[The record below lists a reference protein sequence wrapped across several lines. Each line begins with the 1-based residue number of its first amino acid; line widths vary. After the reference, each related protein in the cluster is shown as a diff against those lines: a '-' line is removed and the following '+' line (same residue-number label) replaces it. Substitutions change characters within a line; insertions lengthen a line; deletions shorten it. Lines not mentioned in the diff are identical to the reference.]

1 MPAEPL
7 PPLALAGAA
16 PPPSPAAAGHPV
28 ISVRGLTAGYG
39 GQVILD
45 NVSFNVA
52 RGEILVIVGG
62 SGCGKS
68 TLLKHMIGLHP
79 LMAGR
84 VVINGVDIG
93 TALDADMARL
103 HQGIGVLFQSGAL
116 FGSMTLIDNVA
127 LPLLDFTHLP
137 KAQAL
142 KLARVKLGM
151 VGLAGYENHLPS
163 EISGGMKKRAGLA
176 RAMALDPS
184 VLFFDEPSAGLDP
197 VTSAELDQ
205 LILRINA
212 GLGTSMVI
220 VSHEL
225 ASIFSIA
232 HRVVML
238 DKAEKG
244 VIAMGDPRE
253 LLERSE
259 DPRVRGF
266 FLRQPPA

>member
-1 MPAEPL
+1 
-7 PPLALAGAA
+7 
-16 PPPSPAAAGHPV
+16 V
-28 ISVRGLTAGYG
+28 
-39 GQVILD
+39 
-45 NVSFNVA
+45 
-52 RGEILVIVGG
+52 
-62 SGCGKS
+62 
-68 TLLKHMIGLHP
+68 
-79 LMAGR
+79 
-84 VVINGVDIG
+84 
-93 TALDADMARL
+93 

-116 FGSMTLIDNVA
+116 FGSLSLLENVA

-137 KAQAL
+137 RPLAL
-142 KLARVKLGM
+142 DLARVKLGM

-163 EISGGMKKRAGLA
+163 EVSGGMKKRAGLA
-176 RAMALDPS
+176 RAMALDPA

-197 VTSAELDQ
+197 VTSAELDH

-238 DKAEKG
+238 DKAARG
-244 VIAMGDPRE
+244 VIAMGEPHD
-253 LLERSE
+253 LSQNSS

-266 FLRQPPA
+266 FHRQPPA